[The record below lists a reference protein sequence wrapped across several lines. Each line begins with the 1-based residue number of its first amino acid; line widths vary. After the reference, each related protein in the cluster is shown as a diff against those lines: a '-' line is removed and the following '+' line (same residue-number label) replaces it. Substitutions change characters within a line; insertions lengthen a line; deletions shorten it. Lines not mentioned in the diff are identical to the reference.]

1 MNIACSAA
9 GLGSSVG
16 AISGIESGA
25 TQPDRVPT
33 AHSCGEVGG
42 ERVQLPP
49 PD

>member
-1 MNIACSAA
+1 MNIAWAA
-9 GLGSSVG
+9 AWFGSSVG
-16 AISGIESGA
+16 AINGIESGA

-33 AHSCGEVGG
+33 AHSYGEVGG

>member
-1 MNIACSAA
+1 MTIACAA
-9 GLGSSVG
+9 AWFASSVG

-33 AHSCGEVGG
+33 AHSCGELGG